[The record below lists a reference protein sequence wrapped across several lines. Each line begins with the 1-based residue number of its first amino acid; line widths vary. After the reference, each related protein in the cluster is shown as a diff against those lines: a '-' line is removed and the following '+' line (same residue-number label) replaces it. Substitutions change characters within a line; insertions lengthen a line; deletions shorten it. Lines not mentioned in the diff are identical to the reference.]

1 MPKIAL
7 TRILPQA
14 ADQKALNTMPSQLSL
29 MDPLVLSL
37 TSKVSQFILRHMMYK
52 DMIVM
57 TMIFWLALFSII
69 SFGEDT
75 VKNSMQLLQ
84 DTVSYP
90 QKLKKKKIL
99 QDTVSRSLLQY
110 TLFFQIYLRYRA
122 IKKTFFGRYLYLKM
136 KGLSGQ
142 SDQSEQ
148 VSKKK

>member
-1 MPKIAL
+1 MPKTAS

-14 ADQKALNTMPSQLSL
+14 ADQKALNTTPSQLSL

-75 VKNSMQLLQ
+75 IKNSVLLLQ

-90 QKLKKKKIL
+90 PKNQIKIL
-99 QDTVSRSLLQY
+99 QDTVSRIFFSKFTLGILQ
-110 TLFFQIYLRYRA
+110 
-122 IKKTFFGRYLYLKM
+122 
-136 KGLSGQ
+136 
-142 SDQSEQ
+142 
-148 VSKKK
+148 